1 MKRKVNVI
9 ELIWHRLLT
18 VQVNKKVGREYN
30 QRVQFF
36 VHFCVMLRFEKQV
49 FAPIT

>member
-30 QRVQFF
+30 QRVQLLIYIF
-36 VHFCVMLRFEKQV
+36 
-49 FAPIT
+49 